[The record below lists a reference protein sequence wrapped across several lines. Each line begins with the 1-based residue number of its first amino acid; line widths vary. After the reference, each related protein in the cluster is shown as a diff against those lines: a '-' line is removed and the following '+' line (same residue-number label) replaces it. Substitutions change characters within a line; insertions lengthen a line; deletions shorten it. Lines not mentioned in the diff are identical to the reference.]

1 MSPPISQL
9 SKAVAPK
16 MVEVRRQIHR
26 HPELGRSEFETTQL
40 LALQL
45 RAAGVQHRV
54 RTDGVGLYAEIGS
67 GEPTVAFR
75 ADIDAL
81 PIEEMTGATY
91 ASQIPGVMHA
101 CGHDAHAAIGLGIAT
116 VLAQIEDELPGRVRF
131 IFQHAEEVFPGGAF
145 DMSAE
150 GAAKDLQAILAFH
163 VDPHLRAGAVGMKV
177 GPITSSSDRLSI
189 TVEGP
194 GGHTARPHETV
205 DTVMAAARI
214 VTEVPALLQRQIDPR
229 SPLALVFGSI
239 VGGETDNVIPAQVT
253 IRGTCR
259 LLDRRLWADMPER
272 IETLVRQVAAPTG
285 AEVTVDYVTGIP
297 PVVNDEA
304 VIESLR
310 ETAHRVLGTDSVH
323 ETYTSM
329 GAEDFSVFLEQTPG
343 ALLRLGV
350 GTGERL
356 DLHSARFDIDED
368 AIGVGIE
375 LGAESLIDLLE
386 RS

>member
-1 MSPPISQL
+1 MSPIPEL
-9 SKAVAPK
+9 SRALAPK
-16 MVEVRRQIHR
+16 MIEVRRQIHR
-26 HPELGRSEFETTQL
+26 HPELGRAETETTQL
-40 LALQL
+40 LASHLA
-45 RAAGVQHRV
+45 AAGIEPMV
-54 RTDGVGLYAEIGS
+54 RADGIGLYAEVGS

-81 PIEEMTGATY
+81 PIDEMTGAPY

-116 VLAQIEDELPGRVRF
+116 VMAQLDDLPGRVRF

-150 GAAKDLQAILAFH
+150 GVAKDLEAIIAYH
-163 VDPHLRAGAVGMKV
+163 VDPHLRAGEVGMKV
-177 GPITSSSDRLSI
+177 GPITSSSDRLGI

-205 DTVMAAARI
+205 DTVMTAARI

-229 SPLALVFGSI
+229 SPIALVFGSI
-239 VGGETDNVIPAQVT
+239 IGGGTDNVIPAKVV

-259 LLDRRLWADMPER
+259 LLDRQLWADMPER
-272 IETLVRQVAAPTG
+272 IETLVRQVAAPSG
-285 AEVTVDYVTGIP
+285 AEVTVDYTTGIP

-304 VIESLR
+304 VVECLR
-310 ETAHRVLGTDSVH
+310 ETGHRVLGHERVH

-329 GAEDFSVFLEQTPG
+329 GAEDFSVYLEQTPG
-343 ALLRLGV
+343 ALVRLGV
-350 GTGERL
+350 GTPDRL

-368 AIGVGIE
+368 AIEVGIR
-375 LGAESLIDLLE
+375 LGAEALIDLLRE
-386 RS
+386 L

>member
-1 MSPPISQL
+1 MSPISEL
-9 SKAVAPK
+9 SRALAPK

-26 HPELGRSEFETTQL
+26 HPELGRNEIETTQL
-40 LALQL
+40 LASHLA
-45 RAAGVQHRV
+45 AAGIEPMV
-54 RTDGVGLYAEIGS
+54 RADGVGLVAEVGS

-81 PIEEMTGATY
+81 PIEEMTGAPY
-91 ASQIPGVMHA
+91 ASQIPGIMHA

-116 VLAQIEDELPGRVRF
+116 VLSQIDIPGRVRF
-131 IFQHAEEVFPGGAF
+131 IFQHAEEIFPGGAF

-150 GAAKDLQAILAFH
+150 GAAKDLSAIIAYH
-163 VDPHLRAGAVGMKV
+163 VDPHLRAGEVGMKV
-177 GPITSSSDRLSI
+177 GPITSSSDRLAI

-205 DTVMAAARI
+205 DTIMTAARI

-229 SPLALVFGSI
+229 SPIALVFGSI
-239 VGGETDNVIPAQVT
+239 MGGETDNVIPAKVVV
-253 IRGTCR
+253 RGTCR
-259 LLDRRLWADMPER
+259 LLDRQLWADMPER

-285 AEVTVDYVTGIP
+285 AEVTVDYITGIP
-297 PVVNDEA
+297 PVVNDESI
-304 VIESLR
+304 VEVVR
-310 ETAHRVLGTDSVH
+310 DTAHRILGHDAVH

-350 GTGERL
+350 GTPERV
-356 DLHSARFDIDED
+356 DLHSASFDIDED
-368 AIGVGIE
+368 AIQVGME
-375 LGAESLIDLLE
+375 LGAESLIDLLKDA
-386 RS
+386 

>member
-1 MSPPISQL
+1 MSPSIAQL

-16 MVEVRRQIHR
+16 MIEVRRQIHR
-26 HPELGRSEFETTQL
+26 HPELGRNEIETTQL
-40 LALQL
+40 LARHLA
-45 RAAGVQHRV
+45 AAGVDHRV
-54 RTDGVGLYAEIGS
+54 RSDGVGLYAEVGT
-67 GEPTVAFR
+67 GDRTVAFR

-81 PIEEMTGATY
+81 PIDEMTGAPY
-91 ASQIPGVMHA
+91 ASLIPGVMHA

-116 VLAQIEDELPGRVRF
+116 VLGQLEEVPGRVRF

-150 GAAKDLQAILAFH
+150 GAAKDLRAILAYH

-239 VGGETDNVIPAQVT
+239 IGGETDNVIPAKVT

-259 LLDRRLWADMPER
+259 LLDRRLWADMPDR

-285 AEVTVDYVTGIP
+285 AEVEVDYVTGIP
-297 PVVNDEA
+297 PVVNDES
-304 VIESLR
+304 VVECLR
-310 ETAHRVLGTDSVH
+310 ETAHRVLGMDRVH

-343 ALLRLGV
+343 ALVRLGV

-368 AIGVGIE
+368 AIAVGIE
-375 LGAESLIDLLE
+375 LGAESLLDLLE
-386 RS
+386 QL

>member
-1 MSPPISQL
+1 MSPISEL
-9 SKAVAPK
+9 SKALAPK

-26 HPELGRSEFETTQL
+26 HPELGRNEIETTQL
-40 LALQL
+40 LASHLA
-45 RAAGVQHRV
+45 AAGLEPMV
-54 RTDGVGLYAEIGS
+54 RADGVGLVAELGS

-81 PIEEMTGATY
+81 PIEEMSGAPY

-116 VLAQIEDELPGRVRF
+116 VLSQIDVPGRVRF
-131 IFQHAEEVFPGGAF
+131 IFQHAEETFPGGAF
-145 DMSAE
+145 DLSAE
-150 GAAKDLQAILAFH
+150 GAGKDLKAIIAYH
-163 VDPHLRAGAVGMKV
+163 VDPHLRAGEVGMKV
-177 GPITSSSDRLSI
+177 GPITSSSDRLAI
-189 TVEGP
+189 IVEGP

-205 DTVMAAARI
+205 DTIMAAARI

-229 SPLALVFGSI
+229 SPVALVFGAI
-239 VGGETDNVIPAQVT
+239 AGGETDNVIPAKVV

-259 LLDRRLWADMPER
+259 LLDRRLWADMPDR

-285 AEVTVDYVTGIP
+285 AEVTVDYVIGIP
-297 PVVNDEA
+297 PVVNDEST
-304 VIESLR
+304 VEILR
-310 ETAHRVLGTDSVH
+310 DTAHRVLGHDSVH

-343 ALLRLGV
+343 ALIRLGV
-350 GTGERL
+350 GMPERV

-368 AIGVGIE
+368 AIRFGME
-375 LGAESLIDLLE
+375 FGAEALLDLL
-386 RS
+386 RR